1 MTGFDLHVHHCRHQH
16 KRDTQAIAFSF
27 DPDKSWYTKG
37 KLYRM
42 NNTSKT
48 EKEKW
53 PHTGHWMFVPFTT
66 KGQITDCHIA
76 SMFQAQNL
84 YLCGTIGISV
94 KGFKSIDSLVTA
106 PGFQTKIS
114 FHCWLLTIKT
124 SDGTMQLFSLAHVD
138 LNNVYYFCT
147 S

>member
-16 KRDTQAIAFSF
+16 KQDIQAIAFFS
-27 DPDKSWYTKG
+27 DLDKSLSTKG

-53 PHTGHWMFVPFTT
+53 SLAGHWMFVPFTAE
-66 KGQITDCHIA
+66 GQITDHHIA
-76 SMFQAQNL
+76 SMFRAQNL
-84 YLCGTIGISV
+84 YLRDTIMISV
-94 KGFKSIDSLVTA
+94 KGFKSIDSLVTVTC
-106 PGFQTKIS
+106 FQTKFS

-124 SDGTMQLFSLAHVD
+124 SDGTMQLFSLVD
-138 LNNVYYFCT
+138 VDPNN
-147 S
+147 